1 MTITNQPNMFDADNF
16 DDLINETIANFEKH
30 QAAFENPTQVIK
42 STPSVEPKVQPLQPV
57 ENLNQTQQ
65 VILTPTFKDLLAQV
79 PEKNTY
85 QYGKAHQTQNKPVT
99 PQTTPLLSQAA
110 RDEFLGK
117 KTPVDNQLVDIPH
130 EKVMHE
136 TTNWSQNATEPLP
149 TFQEPVTQPIQFIPP
164 ENTTSQPTTSQEA
177 TFYQPKAQAK
187 STQPQPKPEPNTNP
201 AETNIW
207 PKEPSLDDKIE
218 YFIKHLTPKQAR
230 EILRKAFQED

>member
-1 MTITNQPNMFDADNF
+1 MTLTNQPNMFDVDNF

-30 QAAFENPTQVIK
+30 QAAFENPTQPIE
-42 STPSVEPKVQPLQPV
+42 STSVTQSQPKVQQSLK
-57 ENLNQTQQ
+57 NLNQAQQ
-65 VILTPTFKDLLAQV
+65 VILTPNFKDLLAQV

-85 QYGKAHQTQNKPVT
+85 KYGKAHQTQNKPVT

-117 KTPVDNQLVDIPH
+117 KTPVNNQLVDIPQ
-130 EKVMHE
+130 ETIVHE

-149 TFQEPVTQPIQFIPP
+149 TFQEPATQPIQFIPP
-164 ENTTSQPTTSQEA
+164 ENMISQPMASQEA

-187 STQPQPKPEPNTNP
+187 PAQPKPQPTT
-201 AETNIW
+201 ANIW
-207 PKEPSLDDKIE
+207 PKDLSIDEKID

-230 EILRKAFQED
+230 EILRKAFQEN